1 MQYALFAMVG
11 LLLLLVGYWL
21 LTRRR
26 TQGPNI
32 KTGSTVELRRHST
45 PQAQLDK
52 LRATGKFWGYRIESH
67 CRPSSRLAGRQY
79 AVDEIPPL
87 PVEGCSA
94 GPCGCR
100 LVGIVEQREMIDRRS
115 GQDRRRSLRMDS
127 TDRRADRPRRECDL
141 NSWGS
146 YSHL

>member
-1 MQYALFAMVG
+1 MRIATWNVNSDRSRLDSRH
-11 LLLLLVGYWL
+11 LLEIVLESAP
-21 LTRRR
+21 TA
-26 TQGPNI
+26 
-32 KTGSTVELRRHST
+32 EARHLS
-45 PQAQLDK
+45 PQAQLVK
-52 LRATGKFWGYRIESH
+52 LQESANLWGYRIESH

-79 AVDEIPPL
+79 PIDEPPPL
-87 PVEGCSA
+87 PVEGCTS
-94 GPCGCR
+94 GMCECR
-100 LVGIVEQREMIDRRS
+100 LIGIAEQRQVIDRRS

>member
-1 MQYALFAMVG
+1 MQYALFAIAG

-26 TQGPNI
+26 TQRPSI
-32 KTGSTVELRRHST
+32 KTGSIVEPRHST
-45 PQAQLDK
+45 PQAQLEK
-52 LRATGKFWGYRIESH
+52 LRGTGRFWGYRIESH
-67 CRPSSRLAGRQY
+67 CRPSSRLAGRQ
-79 AVDEIPPL
+79 VPIDEAPPL
-87 PVEGCSA
+87 PVEGCTA

-100 LVGIVEQREMIDRRS
+100 LVGIAEQREIIDRRS
-115 GQDRRRSLRMDS
+115 GQDRRRSLRIDS
-127 TDRRADRPRRECDL
+127 TDRRADRPRRKGDL